1 MEKILLLTH
10 GGWGASLKK
19 SIEMIIGPVDF
30 VEEIALY
37 PKDLFSGK
45 DLLNEFQERIQS
57 FITQQHRAAQ
67 LREEPL
73 HLLIMTD
80 LFGGTPTNAAAVIAN
95 TSTENI
101 HVVTGLNS
109 ALLLEACTQI
119 LNQGTVDIAV
129 LIENSQ
135 NSIFNVMEKIY
146 RKGD

>member
-37 PKDLFSGK
+37 PKDL
-45 DLLNEFQERIQS
+45 LNEFQERIQS
-57 FITQQHRAAQ
+57 FITQHHQAAQ
-67 LREEPL
+67 QREEQL

-119 LNQGTVDIAV
+119 LNQGTVDVAV

-135 NSIFNVMEKIY
+135 SSIFNVMEKIY

>member
-37 PKDLFSGK
+37 PKDL
-45 DLLNEFQERIQS
+45 LNEFQERIQS

-73 HLLIMTD
+73 HLLIMSD

>member
-37 PKDLFSGK
+37 PKELM
-45 DLLNEFQERIQS
+45 NEFQERIQS
-57 FITQQHRAAQ
+57 FITQQHQAAQ
-67 LREEPL
+67 QREEQL

-119 LNQGTVDIAV
+119 LNQGTVDVAV

-135 NSIFNVMEKIY
+135 SSIFNVMEKIY

>member
-37 PKDLFSGK
+37 PKDL
-45 DLLNEFQERIQS
+45 LNEFQERIQS
-57 FITQQHRAAQ
+57 FITQQHQVAQ
-67 LREEPL
+67 QREEQL

-119 LNQGTVDIAV
+119 LNQGTVDVAV

-135 NSIFNVMEKIY
+135 SSIFNVMEKIY

>member
-1 MEKILLLTH
+1 M
-10 GGWGASLKK
+10 
-19 SIEMIIGPVDF
+19 
-30 VEEIALY
+30 
-37 PKDLFSGK
+37 
-45 DLLNEFQERIQS
+45 
-57 FITQQHRAAQ
+57 
-67 LREEPL
+67 
-73 HLLIMTD
+73 IMTD

-119 LNQGTVDIAV
+119 LNQGTVDVAV

-135 NSIFNVMEKIY
+135 SSIFNVMEKIY

>member
-37 PKDLFSGK
+37 PK